1 MILKSLSGYKLQNI
15 RITVFYFNIF
25 ADLVMI
31 PLKGKDNST
40 RMFDS
45 MFYIDVFLDLVMIPY
60 KGKDRSIIRIERL
73 SQRNVNYKAAH
84 YVAEGPFKG
93 IVINKAA
100 SGQYIIRVVQLV

>member
-1 MILKSLSGYKLQNI
+1 MFELI
-15 RITVFYFNIF
+15 FN
-25 ADLVMI
+25 
-31 PLKGKDNST
+31 T
-40 RMFDS
+40 
-45 MFYIDVFLDLVMIPY
+45 DVFVDLVMIPY

-100 SGQYIIRVVQLV
+100 SGQYTICAVQQV

>member
-1 MILKSLSGYKLQNI
+1 MILKSLLGCRLQKI
-15 RITVFYFNIF
+15 LITVFYFDVF
-25 ADLVMI
+25 VDLVMN
-31 PLKGKDNST
+31 PLKRKDRSI
-40 RMFDS
+40 RIFDS
-45 MFYIDVFLDLVMIPY
+45 MFYVDVFVDLVMIPY